1 MKKLIPKD
9 RKVPVKIDFE
19 FSLFS
24 LVRRFAGI
32 AIIAVLAYLYWGAKN
47 QLAEQ
52 VTLQEAAVAEMEVW
66 KDKDGLNN
74 ARIQS
79 LETENADTFLK
90 FASKDEA
97 IVALQ
102 ADVKRMN
109 KYLKKQGSVTNFSTT
124 TDVTATG
131 ETEVIVNEQEPE
143 FPTYKSRF
151 EQKDDKGKIWAFGNV
166 IASKDST
173 SISQKI
179 FNEYSVTI
187 GREPQGF
194 LGLGKSKAFGEIKN
208 LNPFSETTTLR
219 TYQVSL
225 PKPKRF
231 VIGPSAGLTFD
242 GTFKPYIGIGVTYGL
257 IRF

>member
-24 LVRRFAGI
+24 LVRRFAGVAVI
-32 AIIAVLAYLYWGAKN
+32 AILAYLYFDAKN

-52 VTLQEAAVAEMEVW
+52 VTLQEAAVAEMEIW

-79 LETENADTFLK
+79 LETESAETFLK

-102 ADVKRMN
+102 ADVKKME
-109 KYLKKQGSVTNFSTT
+109 KYLKKQGSITNFATT

-131 ETEVIVNEQEPE
+131 ETEIIENETDPE
-143 FPTYKSRF
+143 LPTYKSQF
-151 EQKDDKGKIWAFGNV
+151 EQKDDKGKIWAFGSV
-166 IASKDST
+166 VATPDST

-179 FNEYSVTI
+179 FNEYSITI

-194 LGLGKSKAFGEIKN
+194 LGLGKSKAFGEVKN

-219 TYQVSL
+219 TYQVAL
-225 PKPKRF
+225 PRPKRW
-231 VIGPSAGLTFD
+231 VIGPSAGATFD
-242 GTFKPYIGIGVTYGL
+242 GTIKPYIGVGVTYGL
-257 IRF
+257 IKF